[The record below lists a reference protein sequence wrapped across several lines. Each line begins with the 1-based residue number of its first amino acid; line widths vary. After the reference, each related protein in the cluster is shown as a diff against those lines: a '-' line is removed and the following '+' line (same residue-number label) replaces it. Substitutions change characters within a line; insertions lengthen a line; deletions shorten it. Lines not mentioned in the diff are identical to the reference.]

1 MNKQQQLMKQI
12 IDRAVELNMSQEDV
26 SKACSVPKG
35 TVSRNWTG
43 THPPSLKNVVKYAK
57 GLNFKIVLE

>member
-12 IDRAVELNMSQEDV
+12 KQRAVELNLSQEQV
-26 SKACSVPKG
+26 AKLCSIPKG

>member
-1 MNKQQQLMKQI
+1 MQQIKQ
-12 IDRAVELNMSQEDV
+12 RAVELNLSQEQV
-26 SKACSVPKG
+26 AKLCSIPKG

-43 THPPSLKNVVKYAK
+43 THPPSLENVVKYAK

>member
-1 MNKQQQLMKQI
+1 MNKHQQLMKQI
-12 IDRAVELNMSQEDV
+12 IDRAVELNLSQEQV
-26 SKACSVPKG
+26 AKLCSIPKG

-43 THPPSLKNVVKYAK
+43 THPPSLGNVVKYAK